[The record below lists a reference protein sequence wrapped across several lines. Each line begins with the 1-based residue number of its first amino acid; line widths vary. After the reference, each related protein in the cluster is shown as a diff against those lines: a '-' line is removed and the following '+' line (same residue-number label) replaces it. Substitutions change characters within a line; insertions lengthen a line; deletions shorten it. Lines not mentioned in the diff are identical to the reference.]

1 LLERE
6 NLWDLV
12 SNSTLAIVG
21 DDETATLERERLKKK
36 ALSIINLAVRDCVVP
51 YILDIEDP
59 TVCWERLKNLYATN
73 NNARRMLLRRKLTNL
88 KMEEGTMM
96 STFLQSVQDLV
107 NQLAGIGEKIP
118 DEEIAEHMLT
128 ALPELYEPLVS
139 SVAYRT
145 EMPTLSELTALL
157 LNEKCEL
164 QSGKARS
171 CLCKPR
177 TRGTSLA
184 STVVETISIPANRS
198 LHPRKWVPVTSVEAR
213 ITL

>member
-1 LLERE
+1 MAFGDGAVTEVAKLEGAHNYSVWSFKVKNLLERE

-21 DDETATLERERLKKK
+21 DDETAALERERLKKK

-139 SVAYRT
+139 SVA
-145 EMPTLSELTALL
+145 
-157 LNEKCEL
+157 N
-164 QSGKARS
+164 
-171 CLCKPR
+171 
-177 TRGTSLA
+177 
-184 STVVETISIPANRS
+184 
-198 LHPRKWVPVTSVEAR
+198 SV
-213 ITL
+213 